1 MKSLPKAVL
10 PRRSQ
15 LMRCVEPPSSAD
27 SILQTTE
34 LPGALKPL
42 STAVHRMMPGADQS

>member
-1 MKSLPKAVL
+1 MRRAAV
-10 PRRSQ
+10 
-15 LMRCVEPPSSAD
+15 D

-34 LPGALKPL
+34 LPGAPKPL